1 MMRVMPSLLERQ
13 AELEMLGTAV
23 ERAGTG
29 RGSAVLVLG
38 EAGIGKTSLVQPS
51 CPRRPAARGSWPA
64 RARTCSRRARSARCA
79 TRPGRPRAARWP
91 RRCPRSA
98 DPDLVFAAVCDELAA
113 PPSPAVLVVEDV
125 HWADGATLDVL
136 RYLGT
141 RVQDL
146 PAVLLMTYRDDA
158 LARDHPL
165 RGVLGALGST
175 AATRLRL
182 TPLTSDA
189 VREMAAPTNLDPGE
203 LFQLTGG
210 NPFFVSEVLANPGEV
225 VPPTVVDAVL
235 ARVRTLSQAAQ
246 TALDRLAVI
255 PSGAEVGLLRVL
267 VGDLAPVAEA
277 ERAGVV
283 EVRGDL
289 VAFRHE
295 LARRAV
301 AESLP
306 ASVRL
311 ELNADVLRALLTGP
325 DSDPFRV
332 LHHAVE
338 AGDDDAV
345 ITHGEEAAREAT
357 RVGAHRQA
365 AACYAQV
372 LARGHRL
379 STARRAALGEAYSW
393 ALSNSNQL
401 HFAVAAAATAA
412 ELWQQDGDDPRLVR
426 ALVTLS
432 RQQWLTERTAAAR
445 ASAERAL
452 ELARPLGD
460 SYQNALATL
469 NLGGLLVL
477 IDREEDGLPY
487 LDQALDI
494 AGRCGADSVAALCR
508 NYRGSALLQLGDLRG
523 CDELLRS
530 MAQATELGN
539 HEYVMRAY
547 YNLIEGLWR
556 LGQYREALGY
566 IEQAENFGRDR
577 DFRVHG
583 YMFAARRARLALM
596 RGRWAEAEAGLRD
609 LLDGQDDPGM
619 IGRETVPVLAR
630 VLVRR
635 GSADA
640 PEWLARAA
648 RHAAMAD
655 VLEWLVPTGL
665 AHIEHAWLTGDHGR
679 AGPYPGLLLERT
691 DRPGMAVQ
699 RGELLMYLRR
709 LGYPAEPFPGCP
721 EPYAAA
727 LRGDWRSAADALAQ
741 RGRPVRACPGAR
753 RIGPGRAHP
762 RGAGDPRRPRRRARG
777 GAGAQ
782 AAAGPGRRP
791 AAAPAAAGH
800 ADQPGRAYRSPAGDP
815 AAGRGRAVERG
826 DRAAAGG
833 VAPHRGPPCLRHLGQ
848 ARRAHQARGRGPG
861 RRTRGV
867 TGFSKTPGGRREHP
881 PVAVSCSERPSTTRR
896 TQGHVSIRHGRGGG
910 RGRAAP

>member
-1 MMRVMPSLLERQ
+1 MPSLLERQ
-13 AELEMLGTAV
+13 VELQTLGAAV

-38 EAGIGKTSLVQPS
+38 EAGIGKTSLVHAFL
-51 CPRRPAARGSWPA
+51 AAAAG
-64 RARTCSRRARSARCA
+64 RARVLTGACEDLLTPRALGPLRDAARSAA
-79 TRPGRPRAARWP
+79 GGPLAAALSP
-91 RRCPRSA
+91 SA
-98 DPDLVFAAVCDELAA
+98 DPDLVFTAVCDELAS
-113 PPSPAVLVVEDV
+113 PPSPAVLVIEDA

-141 RVQDL
+141 RVQSL
-146 PAVLLMTYRDDA
+146 PAVLVMTYRDDA

-182 TPLTSDA
+182 TPLTPDA
-189 VREMAAPTNLDPGE
+189 VRELTASADVDPAE
-203 LFQLTGG
+203 LFRLTGG
-210 NPFFVSEVLANPGEV
+210 NPFFVTEVLANPCEV

-235 ARVRTLSQAAQ
+235 ARVRTLSPEAQA
-246 TALDRLAVI
+246 ALDRLAVV
-255 PSGAEVGLLRVL
+255 PSGAEIGLLRVL
-267 VGDLAPVAEA
+267 VGELAPVAEA

-283 EVRGDL
+283 AVRGDV

-311 ELNADVLRALLTGP
+311 ERNADVLRALLSRP
-325 DSDPFRV
+325 DCDPFRI

-345 ITHGEEAAREAT
+345 IVHGEEAGREAS

-379 STARRAALGEAYSW
+379 TTARRAALGEAYSW

-412 ELWQQDGDDPRLVR
+412 ELWQQDGDDRRLIR

-445 ASAERAL
+445 VSAERAF

-460 SYQNALATL
+460 GYQNALATL

-477 IDREEDGLPY
+477 NDQEEEGLPY
-487 LDQALDI
+487 LDEALGI
-494 AGRCGADSVAALCR
+494 AERSGAASVAALCR
-508 NYRGSALLQLGDLRG
+508 NYRGSALLQLGDLSG
-523 CDELLRS
+523 CEELLRS
-530 MAQATELGN
+530 MALATELGN

-556 LGQYREALGY
+556 LGEYRQALGY

-583 YMFAARRARLALM
+583 YMFAARRCRLALM
-596 RGRWAEAEAGLRD
+596 RGRWAEAEAGLRE

-630 VLVRR
+630 VLVRQ

-640 PEWLARAA
+640 AEWLALAA

-665 AHIEHAWLTGDHGR
+665 AHIEHAWLTGDHSQ
-679 AGPYPGLLLERT
+679 AGPYPALLLERT
-691 DRPGMAVQ
+691 DRPGMREA

-709 LGYPAEPFPGCP
+709 LGYPADPFPGCP
-721 EPYAAA
+721 EPYASA
-727 LRGDWRSAADALAQ
+727 LRGDWRAAADTWL
-741 RGRPVRACPGAR
+741 
-753 RIGPGRAHP
+753 
-762 RGAGDPRRPRRRARG
+762 GAGDPYEGAMQLAESGQVDPALEALTILDSLGARPAVAIVRRRLRDLGVTRLPRRPQPGTLANPAGLTDRQMEILRLVAAGLSNAEIAQRLVVSTRTVDHHVSAILGKLGVPTRRE
-777 GAGAQ
+777 
-782 AAAGPGRRP
+782 AAA
-791 AAAPAAAGH
+791 
-800 ADQPGRAYRSPAGDP
+800 
-815 AAGRGRAVERG
+815 
-826 DRAAAGG
+826 RAAEFGSN
-833 VAPHRGPPCLRHLGQ
+833 P
-848 ARRAHQARGRGPG
+848 ARA
-861 RRTRGV
+861 
-867 TGFSKTPGGRREHP
+867 E
-881 PVAVSCSERPSTTRR
+881 
-896 TQGHVSIRHGRGGG
+896 
-910 RGRAAP
+910 

>member
-1 MMRVMPSLLERQ
+1 MMRVTPSLLERQ
-13 AELEMLGTAV
+13 AELEMLGAAV
-23 ERAGTG
+23 ERAGAG

-38 EAGIGKTSLVQPS
+38 EAGIGKTSLVDAFLT
-51 CPRRPAARGSWPA
+51 AAAG
-64 RARTCSRRARSARCA
+64 RARVLAGACEDLLTPRALGPLRDAARSA
-79 TRPGRPRAARWP
+79 PGGPLAGALFP
-91 RRCPRSA
+91 DA
-98 DPDLVFAAVCDELAA
+98 DPDLVFTAVCDELAA
-113 PPSPAVLVVEDV
+113 PPSPSVLVVEDA

-136 RYLGT
+136 RYLGP
-141 RVQDL
+141 RVQGL
-146 PAVLLMTYRDDA
+146 PTVLLMTYRDDA

-165 RGVLGALGST
+165 RGVLGTLGST
-175 AATRLRL
+175 AASRLRL
-182 TPLTSDA
+182 SSLTSDA
-189 VREMAAPTNLDPGE
+189 VRAMAEPTSLDPGE
-203 LFQLTGG
+203 LFELTGG
-210 NPFFVSEVLANPGEV
+210 NPFYVSEVLANPGEI

-306 ASVRL
+306 ASIRL
-311 ELNADVLRALLTGP
+311 DLNADVLSALLTTP
-325 DSDPFRV
+325 DSDPFRI

-338 AGDDDAV
+338 AGDDAV
-345 ITHGEEAAREAT
+345 VLVHGEAAAREAT

-379 STARRAALGEAYSW
+379 PTARRAALGEAYSW

-412 ELWQQDGDDPRLVR
+412 ELWQREGDDLRLVR

-445 ASAERAL
+445 ASAERAY
-452 ELARPLGD
+452 ELACPFGD

-477 IDREEDGLPY
+477 NDEEEAGLPH
-487 LDQALDI
+487 LDEALEI
-494 AGRCGADSVAALCR
+494 ARRCGADSVAALCR
-508 NYRGSALLQLGDLRG
+508 NYRGSALLQLGDLHG
-523 CDELLRS
+523 CDELLAS
-530 MAQATELGN
+530 MAKATELGN

-547 YNLIEGLWR
+547 YNLVEGLWR
-556 LGQYREALGY
+556 LGRYDEALGY
-566 IEQAENFGRDR
+566 IEQAENFGRNR
-577 DFRVHG
+577 DFRAHG
-583 YMFAARRARLALM
+583 YMFTARRCRLALM
-596 RGRWAEAEAGLRD
+596 RGRWEEAEAGLRA

-619 IGRETVPVLAR
+619 LGRESIPILAR

-648 RHAAMAD
+648 SYSARAD

-665 AHIEHAWLTGDHGR
+665 AHIEQAWLAGDHGQ

-691 DRPGMAVQ
+691 DRRGMLLQ
-699 RGELLMYLRR
+699 RGELMLYLRR
-709 LGYPAEPFPGCP
+709 LGYPAAGFDGCP

-727 LRGDWRSAADALAQ
+727 LAGDWRSAAHAWLDLGDPYEHALALAESGQ
-741 RGRPVRACPGAR
+741 VEPGLEALAVLDGLGAAPAVALVRRRLRDLGVAR
-753 RIGPGRAHP
+753 L
-762 RGAGDPRRPRRRARG
+762 PRRPQPGTLANPAGLTDRQLEILRLVATGLSNAEIAQRLVVSPRTVDHHVSAILAKLGVPTRRE
-777 GAGAQ
+777 
-782 AAAGPGRRP
+782 AAA
-791 AAAPAAAGH
+791 
-800 ADQPGRAYRSPAGDP
+800 
-815 AAGRGRAVERG
+815 
-826 DRAAAGG
+826 RAAE
-833 VAPHRGPPCLRHLGQ
+833 LG
-848 ARRAHQARGRGPG
+848 A
-861 RRTRGV
+861 
-867 TGFSKTPGGRREHP
+867 
-881 PVAVSCSERPSTTRR
+881 
-896 TQGHVSIRHGRGGG
+896 
-910 RGRAAP
+910 